1 MTAVSHYPVDRLVRP
16 PRRNPSSEQERCR
29 LPVKKRPLGR
39 TRKLTHRQRRVLQ
52 LVVQGR
58 RNQEIAAELG
68 VTALSIR
75 NDLGAIYKKIGVS
88 TRIELT
94 LWYWARQQEG
104 TSLL

>member
-1 MTAVSHYPVDRLVRP
+1 M
-16 PRRNPSSEQERCR
+16 
-29 LPVKKRPLGR
+29 PVKKRPLGR
-39 TRKLTHRQRRVLQ
+39 TRELTHRQRRVLE
-52 LVVQGR
+52 LAAQGL

-68 VTALSIR
+68 VTAPSIR

-88 TRIELT
+88 NRVELT

>member
-1 MTAVSHYPVDRLVRP
+1 
-16 PRRNPSSEQERCR
+16 

-39 TRKLTHRQRRVLQ
+39 TKKLTHRERRVLE
-52 LVVQGR
+52 LLVQGR
-58 RNQEIAAELG
+58 RNEEIAAELG

-75 NDLGAIYKKIGVS
+75 NDLGAIYKKVGVNN
-88 TRIELT
+88 RLELT

>member
-1 MTAVSHYPVDRLVRP
+1 
-16 PRRNPSSEQERCR
+16 

-39 TRKLTHRQRRVLQ
+39 TKKLTHRERRVLE
-52 LVVQGR
+52 LVAQGR

-88 TRIELT
+88 TRVELT
-94 LWYWARQQEG
+94 LWYWAQQQEG
-104 TSLL
+104 TSLP

>member
-1 MTAVSHYPVDRLVRP
+1 
-16 PRRNPSSEQERCR
+16 

-39 TRKLTHRQRRVLQ
+39 TKKLTHRERRVLE

-58 RNQEIAAELG
+58 RDQEIAAELG

-75 NDLGAIYKKIGVS
+75 NDLGVIYKKIGVS
-88 TRIELT
+88 TRVELT